1 MFKIR
6 SLAARTLPL
15 VLAVPLLFPFGAA
28 PVSAAVPFPDVNPN
42 RHAWALGSIEVMSE
56 KGIVTGYPDGRFLP
70 DQSISKAEWTVM
82 VYRLFDKYRP
92 NLYAYGSDKVTA
104 YADVPP
110 LHWAYRPI
118 LDMYDASFYIG
129 GFGED
134 LHGELAFRPEM
145 RLNRLQLAQILGS
158 LFHDRLMNLQM
169 SQNDACSLVAS
180 LKDVPSK
187 FLPDT
192 DAYAEAQ
199 ADGRY
204 KESGFMDS
212 EKAGSVYPTLFLGT
226 GTGNCVYGDDDLS
239 NTQATALASLQASGI
254 MSADEAGYFRP
265 LDAVSRAEAVTIL
278 DRIYLYLRGL
288 GYSADYSS
296 IELEAPSEQDGS
308 TGSGSSGGTGS
319 TSGSGTTVPPAS
331 GGGTGGSPSAG
342 NGASVPPAVIG
353 ADGTGS
359 ISRNVLRKGEIETT
373 VRPNGRAYLQF
384 DLESDWKVDLY
395 VIVDGQ
401 IGFVRQ
407 EDLPM
412 AIPVDGVTSV
422 VFRTQQ
428 REKPAGAVDNVAT
441 LTTKFLDE
449 MPSKGKKKS

>member
-1 MFKIR
+1 MFNVR
-6 SLAARTLPL
+6 SLGARVLPF
-15 VLAVPLLFPFGAA
+15 VLAVPLLLPFAAA
-28 PVSAAVPFPDVNPN
+28 PASAAVPFPDVNPN
-42 RHAWALGSIEVMSE
+42 RHAWAISSIEVMSE

-70 DQSISKAEWTVM
+70 DQSISKAEWTTM

-92 NLYAYGSDKVTA
+92 NLYAYGSDKVEG

-110 LHWAYRPI
+110 LHWAYQPI
-118 LDMYDASFYIG
+118 TEIYDASFRIG

-134 LHGELAFRPEM
+134 LHGDLAFRPDM

-158 LFHDRLMNLQM
+158 LFRNRLLNAQLAP
-169 SQNDACSLVAS
+169 SDACSLVAS

-192 DAYAEAQ
+192 EVYSEAQ

-204 KESGFMDS
+204 VASGYMNS
-212 EKAGSVYPTLFLGT
+212 EEAGSVYPTLFLGN
-226 GTGNCVYGDDDLS
+226 GTGNCAYGDDELS
-239 NTQATALASLQASGI
+239 NQQAKALASLQASGI
-254 MSADEAGYFRP
+254 MSADDAGYFRP

-288 GYSADYSS
+288 GYTADYSS
-296 IELEAPSEQDGS
+296 VELEEPSERDGS
-308 TGSGSSGGTGS
+308 TGSGSGTAGTAVPPVSGG
-319 TSGSGTTVPPAS
+319 AA
-331 GGGTGGSPSAG
+331 GGNASAG
-342 NGASVPPAVIG
+342 GGASVPPAVIG
-353 ADGTGS
+353 ADGTGV

-373 VRPNGRAYLQF
+373 VRPNGREYLQF

-412 AIPVDGVTSV
+412 TIPVDGVTSV

-428 REKPAGAVDNVAT
+428 REKQVGAVDNVAT
-441 LTTKFLDE
+441 LTTKLLDE
-449 MPSKGKKKS
+449 MPAKGKKK